1 MENLSQNLAPTPE
14 SVWAFMQE
22 SNRYLTEK
30 FAETDRQMQKTG
42 RRLEKYLAESEKAR
56 KESEKA
62 RKESE
67 KARKESEKARLNYE
81 RRMKNMEG
89 RVGAWAKSHGS
100 FAEEYFY
107 SSFENDQTNFFGEKF
122 DDIGRNVIYSTK
134 TLIGEFDIVLY
145 NHTTI
150 AIIEVK
156 YKAHAN
162 DVEKVLKKAET
173 FRTLCPY
180 YDDYKVY
187 LGLAS
192 LCFYD
197 ELEQKCKDYGIAI
210 IKQVGDKVMICDKHL
225 KVY

>member
-1 MENLSQNLAPTPE
+1 MENLSQNSAPTPE

-30 FAETDRQMQKTG
+30 FAETDRQMQETG
-42 RRLEKYLAESEKAR
+42 RRLEQYLAD
-56 KESEKA
+56 
-62 RKESE
+62 SE

-89 RVGAWAKSHGS
+89 RVEAWSKSHGS

-107 SSFENDQTNFFGEKF
+107 TSFENDQTNFFGEKF

-134 TLIGEFDIVLY
+134 TLIGEFDIMLY

-156 YKAHAN
+156 YKAHTN

-173 FRTLCPY
+173 FRILCPY
-180 YDDYKVY
+180 YDNYKVY

-192 LCFYD
+192 LCFY
-197 ELEQKCKDYGIAI
+197 EEIEQKCKEHGIAI
-210 IKQVGDKVMICDKHL
+210 IKQVGDRVVICDEHL
-225 KVY
+225 KRY